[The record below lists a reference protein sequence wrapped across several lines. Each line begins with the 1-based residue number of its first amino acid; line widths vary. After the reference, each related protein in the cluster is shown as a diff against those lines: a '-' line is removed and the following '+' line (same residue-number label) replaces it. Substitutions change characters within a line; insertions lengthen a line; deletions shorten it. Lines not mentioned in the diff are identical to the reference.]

1 MYTIKILLGFYN
13 LGDIDLYVILCRSL
27 AEEENSSLIYNTGQK
42 QQHSNRRESCE
53 PKKAYYTNSA
63 AFCAKRSQFPE
74 YMEIIS

>member
-1 MYTIKILLGFYN
+1 MELVLMTAEKSFNSIFHWIK
-13 LGDIDLYVILCRSL
+13 
-27 AEEENSSLIYNTGQK
+27 K